1 MAALETMAFISNGVS
16 IFTYFYGYMN
26 FSLTKSATSLT
37 NFMGAAFLLPLFGGF
52 ISDTYLSRFKTCLI
66 FGCLEI
72 MGFVL
77 LAVQAHFKQ
86 LRPFPCKDVAPSATS
101 HCESP
106 TRSQEA
112 ILFTGVYLVA
122 LGTGGIKAALPSLG
136 ADQFDEQDSR
146 EANSLSSFFNWY
158 MFSLTF
164 GAMLGV
170 TFVVWISSNLG
181 WDWAFGVCAV
191 AVGMG
196 LLFLSMGLSTYRNYL
211 PKGSPL
217 VRTIQVFVAAIRK
230 WRLPLPDMAGELHEV
245 HDKEAA
251 QNQILQRTDQF
262 KCLDHAAIITAEDEP
277 VLSAVSGS
285 WKLCTVTQ
293 IEETKILV
301 RMLPIILSTVFM
313 NTCLAQLQ
321 TFSIQQSTTMNRKI
335 GNFEVPGPSVPVIPL
350 LFMFILLPIYDKVFI
365 PIAQKLTGIPTG
377 ITQLQRVGVGLVLSA
392 ISMAVSGVIETRRKN
407 VAIEH
412 GMVDSPGPLPI
423 SVFWLGIQYAIFG
436 MADMFTLAGMLD
448 FFYAESSSGM
458 KSLGT
463 AISWCSLAFG
473 YFTSTVV
480 VSVVNKVSKG
490 WLGSNNLNR
499 DRLEY
504 FYWLLAGVSV
514 LNFGM
519 YLVCARWYKYKM
531 VQEEKSRWD
540 HIEESINVSV
550 GKDATP

>member
-1 MAALETMAFISNGVS
+1 
-16 IFTYFYGYMN
+16 
-26 FSLTKSATSLT
+26 
-37 NFMGAAFLLPLFGGF
+37 
-52 ISDTYLSRFKTCLI
+52 
-66 FGCLEI
+66 
-72 MGFVL
+72 MGFVV
-77 LAVQAHFKQ
+77 LAVQAHYTQ

-101 HCESP
+101 HCESA

-112 ILFTGVYLVA
+112 ILFTGLYLVA

-146 EANSLSSFFNWY
+146 ESTSLSSFFNWL
-158 MFSLTF
+158 MFSITF
-164 GAMLGV
+164 GAILGV

-191 AVGMG
+191 AVTMG
-196 LLFLSMGLSTYRNYL
+196 LLFLSMGLSIYQKYL

-217 VRTIQVFVAAIRK
+217 VRILQVFVAAMRK
-230 WRLPLPDMAGELHEV
+230 WRLPVPDMATELHEV
-245 HDKEAA
+245 HDKEL
-251 QNQILQRTDQF
+251 QNEILQRTDQF
-262 KCLDHAAIITAEDEP
+262 KCLDHAAIVTPEDGP
-277 VLSAVSGS
+277 VLSAYSGS

-335 GNFEVPGPSVPVIPL
+335 GSFEVPGPSVPVIPL
-350 LFMFILLPIYDKVFI
+350 LFMFILLPIYDRIFI
-365 PIAQKLTGIPTG
+365 PIARKFTGIPTG
-377 ITQLQRVGVGLVLSA
+377 ITKLQRVGVGLVLSA
-392 ISMAVSGVIETRRKN
+392 ISMAVSGLIETRRKN

-412 GMVDSPGPLPI
+412 GMVDSPGPLPV

-458 KSLGT
+458 KSLST

-473 YFTSTVV
+473 YYTSTVV

-490 WLGSNNLNR
+490 WLESNNLNR

-504 FYWLLAGVSV
+504 FYWLLSGVSV
-514 LNFGM
+514 LNFGL
-519 YLVCARWYKYKM
+519 YLVCARWYKYKI
-531 VQEEKSRWD
+531 VQDQKSRLD
-540 HIEESINVSV
+540 HIQDSIDVSV
-550 GKDATP
+550 GKNSTP